1 MRPWLS
7 ASNCFPHLLAIER
20 TARRGLSLA
29 RLSYSCYMQD
39 PEPWRWVL
47 QFLSV
52 HMWTLLNLRKWT
64 ELTDHHFVC
73 LICWTSTMFKREFL
87 QFIVLNQRVYY
98 SLAVWRLT
106 FYPLRVPFDTQS
118 HNFVNTRRISMNF
131 CHENFLE
138 KIFLLKSKNCDLL
151 LWKTFLTTP
160 TSF

>member
-98 SLAVWRLT
+98 SLAVWRLA
-106 FYPLRVPFDTQS
+106 FYPLRVPFGTQS
-118 HNFVNTRRISMNF
+118 HNFVNIWRISMNF
-131 CHENFLE
+131 CHENCLE
-138 KIFLLKSKNCDLL
+138 KIFSLKSKNCDPL